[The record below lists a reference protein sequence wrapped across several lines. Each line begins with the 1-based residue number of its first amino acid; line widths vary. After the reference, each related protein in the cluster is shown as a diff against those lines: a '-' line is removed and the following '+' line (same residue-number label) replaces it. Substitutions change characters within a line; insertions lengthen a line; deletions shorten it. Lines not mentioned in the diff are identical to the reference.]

1 MTLMRRMLPTLCLA
15 LLLTGLMPRLC
26 CGQPAPAQPVP
37 AQTTPAQP
45 TPAQPT
51 PAQTTPAQTTPA
63 QPASTQA
70 YNLPPDKLA
79 KAITLSHISL
89 ALEIVGSLW
98 GLVFLWLLLSLR
110 WAAGLAAWTERLL
123 RRRWMQGLLFFA
135 VYLIIGALADLPL
148 DAIGHAVSRHYGI
161 SVQGWPGWFG
171 DLAKAMGL
179 SLLFGAPILLFFNW
193 LVRVSPRRYWVWI
206 WLVSLPL
213 IVLSIFASPL
223 LDPIFN
229 KFEPL
234 TKTHAAL
241 VVRLEQ
247 VVARTGTRI
256 PPERMFLM
264 KASEKSNGLNAYV
277 TGIGATKRFVMWD
290 TATDRLPDDEVL
302 FIFGHESGHYVL
314 NHIPKELSGMAAGLF
329 FVLWACAGFAGWL
342 VRRFGARWQLVT
354 TEGAAPLASRQGF
367 LVLLF
372 ALSVAGIILQPAS
385 STFSRHFEHEADVYG
400 QEAIHGLVADP
411 QKTAVSAFNHLGEAW
426 LEDPNPNAFVEFWT
440 YNHPSV
446 QNRANFALHYDPWVN
461 GGRGKFFEK

>member
-1 MTLMRRMLPTLCLA
+1 MTFVRQTLLTLCVACLLA
-15 LLLTGLMPRLC
+15 GFTPSLC
-26 CGQPAPAQPVP
+26 TGQPAPAQPAAASTV
-37 AQTTPAQP
+37 AP
-45 TPAQPT
+45 T
-51 PAQTTPAQTTPA
+51 

-79 KAITLSHISL
+79 KAIALSHIRL

-98 GLVFLWLLLSLR
+98 GLAFLWLLLSLR
-110 WAAGLAAWTERLL
+110 WAAGLAAWAERVL

-135 VYLIIGALADLPL
+135 AYIVISSLADLPL

-161 SVQGWPGWFG
+161 SVQGWAGWCG
-171 DLAKAMGL
+171 DLAKGLGL
-179 SLLFGAPILLFFNW
+179 SLVFGSLILLFFNW
-193 LVRVSPRRYWVWI
+193 IVRVSPRRYFAWI
-206 WLVSLPL
+206 WLVTLPL
-213 IVLSIFASPL
+213 ILISIFASPL
-223 LDPIFN
+223 IIDPLFN

-234 TKTHAAL
+234 IKTHPAL
-241 VVRLEQ
+241 VAKLES
-247 VVARTGTRI
+247 VVARTGTNI

-277 TGIGATKRFVMWD
+277 TGIGASKRFVMWD

-314 NHIPKELSGMAAGLF
+314 NHIPKQLAGSFAGTF

-342 VRRFGARWQLVT
+342 VRRFGARWQLVSPY
-354 TEGAAPLASRQGF
+354 GSAPLASRQGF

-372 ALSVAGIILQPAS
+372 TLSVASLILQPAG

-426 LEDPNPNAFVEFWT
+426 LEDPDPNRFVEFWT
-440 YNHPSV
+440 YSHPSV
-446 QNRANFALHYDPWVN
+446 QRRANFAAHYDPWAN
-461 GGRGKFFEK
+461 GGHGKFFEK

>member
-1 MTLMRRMLPTLCLA
+1 MLTALCLA
-15 LLLTGLMPRLC
+15 LLLAGITPRLC
-26 CGQPAPAQPVP
+26 CAQPAPPAQPAP
-37 AQTTPAQP
+37 AQTTPA
-45 TPAQPT
+45 
-51 PAQTTPAQTTPA
+51 TTAAPA
-63 QPASTQA
+63 QPANTQA

-98 GLVFLWLLLSLR
+98 GLVFIWLLLSLR

-135 VYLIIGALADLPL
+135 VYLVIGAVADLPL
-148 DAIGHAVSRHYGI
+148 NAIGHAVSRHYGI
-161 SVQGWPGWFG
+161 SVQGWFSWFG
-171 DLAKAMGL
+171 DLGKGL
-179 SLLFGAPILLFFNW
+179 GISLLIGTPILLFFNW

-223 LDPIFN
+223 IIDPLFN

-234 TKTHAAL
+234 TKTHSAL
-241 VVRLEQ
+241 VTRLEQ

-290 TATDRLPDDEVL
+290 TATDRLPDDEIL

-314 NHIPKELSGMAAGLF
+314 NHIPKELSGMTAGMF
-329 FVLWACAGFAGWL
+329 FMFWACAGFAGWL
-342 VRRFGARWQLVT
+342 ARRYSDRWQLVT

-372 ALSVAGIILQPAS
+372 ALSAAGIILQPAA

-440 YNHPSV
+440 YSHPSV

-461 GGRGKFFEK
+461 GGHGKFFEK